1 MLMLVVSM
9 AAMAA
14 VEQRTWTFS
23 QDGKMQSPSGDEWS
37 FKKKGRL
44 DAALISLDGTNVIL
58 LGAADGQYRIIAVT
72 NLSEVDRAYL
82 LRAKGMSESQ
92 GAIIQQ
98 TAAVKNAEP
107 RRKMDAARF
116 RAEAASKRR
125 VAQLEIEAAERLEN
139 DSRRLGS
146 RAGSLD
152 FQADHR
158 ARFSD
163 RIENSPVVGPRA
175 SLAYVTAKG
184 DASLKSSAADRL
196 GEDSARLRR
205 EAADKRANA
214 QRLETEASDLEN
226 MARSIELGAGPRLPV
241 FSRSSSPSP

>member
-1 MLMLVVSM
+1 MRAIWLLLVVSM

-14 VEQRTWTFS
+14 IEQRTWTFS

-44 DAALISLDGTNVIL
+44 DAALVGLEGTNVIL

-82 LRAKGMSESQ
+82 LRAKGMSESE
-92 GAIIQQ
+92 GASIQQ
-98 TAAVKNAEP
+98 TVTAKNAAP
-107 RRKMDAARF
+107 RRKMDAARLK
-116 RAEAASKRR
+116 AEAASKRR

-139 DSRRLGS
+139 DSGRLGS
-146 RAGSLD
+146 RAGSLEY
-152 FQADHR
+152 QADHR
-158 ARFSD
+158 ARVAD

-175 SLAYVTAKG
+175 SLAYVTTKG
-184 DASLKSSAADRL
+184 DATLKSSAADRL

-214 QRLETEASDLEN
+214 QRLDMEAADLEK
-226 MARSIELGAGPRLPV
+226 MARYLELGAASQMPV
-241 FSRSSSPSP
+241 TR